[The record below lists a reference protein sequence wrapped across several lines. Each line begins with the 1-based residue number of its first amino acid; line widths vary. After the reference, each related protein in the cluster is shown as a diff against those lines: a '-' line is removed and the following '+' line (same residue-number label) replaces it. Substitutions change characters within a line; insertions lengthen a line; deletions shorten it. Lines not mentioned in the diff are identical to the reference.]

1 MDKLIICKKC
11 GSDACYSQEVNE
23 SINNYQC
30 MGCGFISN
38 SLMKKDTDFYKEQ
51 SEMLPELYKDLL
63 YEDEDGGIW
72 MPSTVNIPTM
82 GMVFANGTNKD
93 DWYWSAVNSVP
104 VITEEDK
111 EKYVKKDGTPYEHR
125 MDMENI
131 KNYSEKDYMEAL
143 EQIEIFG
150 GNEDGDR

>member
-1 MDKLIICKKC
+1 MDKLTICKKC

-23 SINNYQC
+23 SITNYQC

-38 SLMKKDTDFYKEQ
+38 SLMVKDSDFFKEQ
-51 SEMLPELYKDLL
+51 SEILPELYKDLL
-63 YEDEDGGIW
+63 YEDKDGRVW

-82 GMVFANGTNKD
+82 GMVFANGTNKSN
-93 DWYWSAVNSVP
+93 WHWSAVRSVP
-104 VITEEDK
+104 VTTDEDK
-111 EKYVKKDGTPYEHR
+111 EKYIKKDGTPYEHR

-143 EQIEIFG
+143 EYIGVFEKQEN
-150 GNEDGDR
+150 GN

>member
-1 MDKLIICKKC
+1 MDKLTICKKC

-23 SINNYQC
+23 SITNYQC

-143 EQIEIFG
+143 EQIGIFG

>member
-1 MDKLIICKKC
+1 MDKLTICKKC

-23 SINNYQC
+23 SITNYQC

-51 SEMLPELYKDLL
+51 SEILPELYKDLL

-104 VITEEDK
+104 VTTEEDK

-143 EQIEIFG
+143 EQIGIFERTES
-150 GNEDGDR
+150 EDK

>member
-1 MDKLIICKKC
+1 MDKLVICKKC
-11 GSDACYSQEVNE
+11 GSDACYAQEVNE
-23 SINNYQC
+23 SITNYQC

-38 SLMKKDTDFYKEQ
+38 SLMKKDSEFMKEQ
-51 SEMLPELYKDLL
+51 SEILPELYKDLF

-72 MPSTVNIPTM
+72 IPSTVNIPTM

-111 EKYVKKDGTPYEHR
+111 EKYIKKDGTPYEHR
-125 MDMENI
+125 MDMENL
-131 KNYSEKDYMEAL
+131 KNYPERDYMGAL
-143 EQIEIFG
+143 EYIGVLER
-150 GNEDGDR
+150 D

>member
-23 SINNYQC
+23 SITNYQC

-51 SEMLPELYKDLL
+51 SEILPELYKDLL

-104 VITEEDK
+104 VTTEEDK

-143 EQIEIFG
+143 EQIGIFERTEG
-150 GNEDGDR
+150 GDK